1 MATLLFVTYLGIL
14 ATITIFGALLVANTP
29 YFTTLAFLKFTKIAI
44 ARNRYE
50 TILQ

>member
-1 MATLLFVTYLGIL
+1 MRYAVAT
-14 ATITIFGALLVANTP
+14 TP

-50 TILQ
+50 TILQFLSVAWKQNRTYQKTIKPI